1 MKIEVI
7 DLAGAEGACERCSVP
22 LRVAGGRNVEARML
36 RLAKTPQGFCIDCA
50 VRAWFHCMR
59 DSIRDLDPKELR
71 HAWIQE
77 QYGRV
82 MKAMNADAR
91 PEEITWERVIANW
104 DLPLRG
110 AQRGPAR

>member
-7 DLAGAEGACERCSVP
+7 DLAGAEGACERCNVP

-36 RLAKTPQGFCIDCA
+36 RLAKTQKGYCIDCA
-50 VRAWFHCMR
+50 VRAWFYCMR
-59 DSIRDLDPKELR
+59 DTFRDLRPEDLR
-71 HAWIQE
+71 LPHVQQQTAL
-77 QYGRV
+77 V
-82 MKAMNADAR
+82 MKAAGADAR